1 MIKKSLSKSF
11 NRVLLYLSEM
21 LRINIELLI
30 SFVMNLSNH
39 KRNQLLSKCEQNN
52 SVHFVK
58 PFMLRQ
64 AQHERLNLLPV
75 KQCKEINL
83 FKNPRSVA
91 YLMML
96 IATGC
101 TTAPER
107 NAVDTYGVVPAQWSV
122 AESATQQ
129 IEAEWL
135 HVFADPALTTLV
147 THALSNNFQLKAAAA
162 QVDAAREQAVI
173 AGAARWPQLAF
184 TPGYQRLDTG
194 VKGNEYG
201 AFEALFSLS
210 WEIDVWGRIK
220 ASQQAAQQDADA
232 IAADYHAARL
242 SLAARTAQ
250 SYFALIEARLQAD
263 VAEQSIK
270 DRRTIVDL
278 VRGRFSRGLTRGL
291 DLRLALTDLA
301 NAEAQ
306 LADAR
311 NQVQLISRRLD
322 VLLGRYPSVANDA
335 NPIAKSLPQPPAA
348 LSAGLPSELL
358 QRRPDLTAAFS
369 RLLAMD
375 SRVESAQKALL
386 PRITLT
392 ASGGTISPDL
402 SDLIDPR
409 AAAWHL
415 AMGLM
420 QPIFTGGRLKG
431 EIRLNEALTQ
441 EALNQYQSTALNAFR
456 EVEQALA
463 AEKWLRD
470 QEQALQEAMTQTE
483 ASRKLAV
490 TSYQQG
496 LIEILTLL
504 DSYRSTLNA
513 QSAHLIVQ
521 RQLLN
526 NRIDLYLALGGGV

>member
-1 MIKKSLSKSF
+1 
-11 NRVLLYLSEM
+11 M
-21 LRINIELLI
+21 L
-30 SFVMNLSNH
+30 
-39 KRNQLLSKCEQNN
+39 C
-52 SVHFVK
+52 
-58 PFMLRQ
+58 
-64 AQHERLNLLPV
+64 
-75 KQCKEINL
+75 
-83 FKNPRSVA
+83 
-91 YLMML
+91 

-107 NAVDTYGVVPAQWSV
+107 NAVDTYGVVPAQWSIV
-122 AESATQQ
+122 ESATHQ
-129 IEAEWL
+129 ITAEWV

-162 QVDAAREQAVI
+162 RVDAAREQAVI

-194 VKGNEYG
+194 AKGNEYG

-220 ASQQAAQQDADA
+220 ASQQAEQQDADA

-278 VRGRFSRGLTRGL
+278 VHGRFSRGLTRGL

-322 VLLGRYPSVANDA
+322 VLLGRYPSMANDA
-335 NPIAKSLPQPPAA
+335 NPIAKTLPQPPAT

-369 RLLAMD
+369 RLQAMD
-375 SRVESAQKALL
+375 LRVESAQKALL

-392 ASGGTISPDL
+392 ASGGTSSPAL
-402 SDLIDPR
+402 TDLIDPR
-409 AAAWHL
+409 AAAWNL

-463 AEKWLRD
+463 AEQWLRA
-470 QEQALQEAMTQTE
+470 QEQALQEAVVQTE

-521 RQLLN
+521 RQLLT